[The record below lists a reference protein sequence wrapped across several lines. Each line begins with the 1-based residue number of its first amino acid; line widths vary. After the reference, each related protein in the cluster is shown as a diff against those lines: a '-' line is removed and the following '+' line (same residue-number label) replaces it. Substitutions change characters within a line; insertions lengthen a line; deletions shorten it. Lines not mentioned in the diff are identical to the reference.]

1 MIGHCLVVARGRGV
15 SSTVGVDDRP
25 LPCGGEGRGRGV
37 HGRGGSSATARWR
50 RGRWRVV
57 HGRGGSSATARW
69 RRRRWR
75 VVHGRGGSSATARWR
90 RGGVARHPRWAPG
103 GVRVLSGRGG

>member
-1 MIGHCLVVARGRGV
+1 MIGHCPVVARGGGV

-25 LPCGGEGRGRGV
+25 LPGGGEGRWRVV

-69 RRRRWR
+69 RRGRGR
-75 VVHGRGGSSATARWR
+75 VVHGRGGSSATAPGI
-90 RGGVARHPRWAPG
+90 RGGWRVSPG
-103 GVRVLSGRGG
+103 GRPAGS